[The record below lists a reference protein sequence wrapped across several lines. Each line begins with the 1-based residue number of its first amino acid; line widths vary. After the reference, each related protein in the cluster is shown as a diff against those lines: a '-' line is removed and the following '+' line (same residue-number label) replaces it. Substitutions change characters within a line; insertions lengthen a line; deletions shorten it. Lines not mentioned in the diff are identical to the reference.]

1 MKRLIAILVLAA
13 CATAGAEVFRQVGPD
28 GEVSFSDTPAPGA
41 ERVNVDPAQT
51 VSLPPVPQGA
61 VGIQQ
66 SNRNAKADKKP
77 APARFAIVE
86 PTNGQSVRANNG
98 RVTVSLSL
106 QPALL
111 PGYTIDLVVN
121 SGDEEK
127 VYSGATL
134 NFDLGDLS
142 RGAHTVV
149 ARLKNGRGEQVVEA
163 GPVTFYVLRVAL
175 GG

>member
-1 MKRLIAILVLAA
+1 MKRLIAIFVLAA

-51 VSLPPVPQGA
+51 VSLPPVPQRA
-61 VGIQQ
+61 VGTDQ
-66 SNRNAKADKKP
+66 SNGNAKAEKKP
-77 APARFAIVE
+77 ALARFAIVE
-86 PTNGQSVRANNG
+86 PTNGESIRANNG
-98 RVTVSLSL
+98 KVTVSLSL
-106 QPALL
+106 QPALM
-111 PGYTIDLVVN
+111 PGYTIDLVV
-121 SGDEEK
+121 SGGDGEK

-134 NFDLGDLS
+134 NFELSDLP
-142 RGAHTVV
+142 RGEHNVV